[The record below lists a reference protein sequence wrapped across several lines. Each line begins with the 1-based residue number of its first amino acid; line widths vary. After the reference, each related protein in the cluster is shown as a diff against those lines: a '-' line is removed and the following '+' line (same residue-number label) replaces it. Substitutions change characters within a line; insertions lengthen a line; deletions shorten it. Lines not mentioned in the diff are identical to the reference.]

1 MIGDARAGVSPKSLR
16 IANRTRSA
24 CDRAGERAAAK

>member
-16 IANRTRSA
+16 IANRARGAS
-24 CDRAGERAAAK
+24 DRAAQCVAAK